1 MRAMKRLAWATDIHL
16 NFLRAEGVDAFCDA
30 LAREA
35 PDAIV
40 LTGDLAEAPDLVAH
54 LETME
59 RRLARP
65 IYFVLG
71 NHDFYRGSIRGVRER
86 VAALCEGSRHLRWMN
101 REGVVELTPETGLVG
116 HDGWAD
122 GRNGDYFG
130 SPLLFTDWV
139 VIEELGGLDR
149 DARLAKLGALG
160 DEAAAHFERVLPG
173 ACACFRRVVLLTHVP
188 PFAEACLYKGRI
200 TADTWLPHLSCRAVG
215 EVLLRVMAERPER
228 QLMVLAGHTHQPADV
243 DVLPNLRV
251 RVGAAEYGAPRL
263 GEVIVV
269 P

>member
-149 DARLAKLGALG
+149 DARLAKLLHTRIGAPLLSVDRIVRTEG
-160 DEAAAHFERVLPG
+160 GKPIERTRSYYRSDIYSFTVH
-173 ACACFRRVVLLTHVP
+173 LT
-188 PFAEACLYKGRI
+188 
-200 TADTWLPHLSCRAVG
+200 WSG
-215 EVLLRVMAERPER
+215 EKSR
-228 QLMVLAGHTHQPADV
+228 G
-243 DVLPNLRV
+243 
-251 RVGAAEYGAPRL
+251 RVGWALEKHRK
-263 GEVIVV
+263 
-269 P
+269 